1 VITIRPT
8 LEQDALDLLELQGEW
23 QRAQL
28 GLQELF
34 ESGIA
39 GDLTG

>member
-1 VITIRPT
+1 VLTLRPT
-8 LEQDALDLLELQGEW
+8 DEQETLDLLELQYE
-23 QRAQL
+23 QHRAQL

>member
-1 VITIRPT
+1 MVTVRPT
-8 LEQDALDLLELQGEW
+8 LEQDTLDLLELLSERH
-23 QRAQL
+23 RAQL

-39 GDLTG
+39 GDLAG